1 MLPTEKTK
9 PKLDL
14 WQHPILLNGPPKI
27 GKSCLLAEIEGNL
40 FFNTGGGL
48 DALEIFQ
55 IPITTWTEFLLA
67 GTEFLKGEHEFKVC
81 TIDTIDRLH
90 KLAITHIIQQQNIK
104 HPQDLDFG
112 KGYDMIKD
120 EMMRPLMKL
129 ALSKYGL
136 IFVSHTKEIEIKTRI
151 AEITKTIPTLQ
162 DHVWQLID
170 AITGIIMLY
179 TTETTTEGEKRL
191 LKVRPNESWIAGDRT
206 GKLARHGDI
215 ELGVEGSNWK
225 LIEKIFAGETEDGQP
240 TRATMRGGSA
250 KV

>member
-9 PKLDL
+9 PKEGL
-14 WQHPILLNGPPKI
+14 WQHPILLYGPPKI
-27 GKSCLLAEIEGNL
+27 GKSCLLSEINKNL

-48 DALEIFQ
+48 DALEVFQ
-55 IPITTWTEFLLA
+55 TPVTTWEEFLEA
-67 GTEFLKGEHEFKVC
+67 GAEFLKGEHDFKVC

-90 KLAITHIIQQQNIK
+90 KLAITYIIKQQNVK

-136 IFVSHTKEIEIKTRI
+136 IFVSHTKEIEVKTRI
-151 AEITKTIPTLQ
+151 AQITKTIPTLQ

-170 AITGIIMLY
+170 SITGIIMLY
-179 TTETTTEGEKRL
+179 TTETTPEGVKRV
-191 LKVRPNESWIAGDRT
+191 LKVQPNESWIAGDRT

-215 ELGVEGSNWK
+215 ILGAQGGNWAK
-225 LIEKIFAGETEDGQP
+225 IEAIFTHTETKEAVHG
-240 TRATMRGGSA
+240 
-250 KV
+250 K